1 MEFKSQ
7 ICTTHEQSK
16 RLLALGLKPETADMV
31 YHHTKSKVP
40 ALEWEL
46 QTKPPTLRGKFWTPQ
61 RIAKLAFPFHKH
73 PDGSPMAG
81 EEVFDRLWGED
92 VPAWSLCRLLE
103 LLPTEIRIGTSE
115 NVFGLHHETS
125 DAWLLSYPYVKSFE
139 TASPVESCVLAI
151 DWLIANGHFNKEY
164 YNEKIMFNDKFGLT
178 QAVLEGRKTMTRRI
192 IKCPRTFRGEWVA
205 GFNIHRRHSDKKIV
219 DWPCMYDAD
228 EREFDMGEILPK
240 YELGEV
246 VAIAQSYMDVDRFH
260 RKGKNAAYLEY
271 LDSILPELKLH
282 PGWTNKMFVKADLMP
297 RHIEFTDRKVE
308 RLQDISDED
317 CLKEGIYEDSGDDEF
332 PPSIFYEF
340 EGNKDNGFD
349 TPREAFAALIDKVSG
364 KGTWESNPYV
374 WAYEFELMK

>member
-1 MEFKSQ
+1 MK
-7 ICTTHEQSK
+7 
-16 RLLALGLKPETADMV
+16 
-31 YHHTKSKVP
+31 
-40 ALEWEL
+40 
-46 QTKPPTLRGKFWTPQ
+46 
-61 RIAKLAFPFHKH
+61 
-73 PDGSPMAG
+73 
-81 EEVFDRLWGED
+81 
-92 VPAWSLCRLLE
+92 
-103 LLPTEIRIGTSE
+103 
-115 NVFGLHHETS
+115 
-125 DAWLLSYPYVKSFE
+125 
-139 TASPVESCVLAI
+139 
-151 DWLIANGHFNKEY
+151 
-164 YNEKIMFNDKFGLT
+164 KIMFNDKFGLT

-246 VAIAQSYMDVDRFH
+246 VAIAQSYKDIGYNGEYSWVQDGIHYHRDR
-260 RKGKNAAYLEY
+260 AA
-271 LDSILPELKLH
+271 
-282 PGWTNKMFVKADLMP
+282 GWTNKMFVKVNLMP
-297 RHIEFTDRKVE
+297 NYIKITGIKVE

-340 EGNKDNGFD
+340 EGNKDDGFD